1 MFSAGR
7 RTRAVTQD
15 DLLSAR
21 TSPDES
27 GPCKADNVEEVDGRY
42 RGRPVFS
49 FGPCASRRATVSRGT
64 PRRSFDTMGLH
75 EKDSPR
81 SPPNLT
87 QGAAGLPRNR
97 SCRARR
103 ADKIRAGQG
112 CGGRRESRRGISDRR
127 IRTWKSSTELAFP
140 FRDQPPPIP
149 AAHVVSGF
157 VCAGGFR

>member
-1 MFSAGR
+1 M
-7 RTRAVTQD
+7 TQD

-27 GPCKADNVEEVDGRY
+27 GPRKADNVEEVDGRY

-81 SPPNLT
+81 SPPIRPKVLLDCLETEVVDLVELT
-87 QGAAGLPRNR
+87 KSGQVRDAEAGVSPVAA
-97 SCRARR
+97 
-103 ADKIRAGQG
+103 
-112 CGGRRESRRGISDRR
+112 SRIG
-127 IRTWKSSTELAFP
+127 
-140 FRDQPPPIP
+140 
-149 AAHVVSGF
+149 V
-157 VCAGGFR
+157 